1 MLRASSITLI
11 KKLSSFNH
19 SCMLRKF
26 HHICLNGLFQVK
38 APHPHLL
45 LAHES
50 QYPFSWRN
58 VHFSMCCTTR
68 SRSCGAVSLSTFQFL
83 YSDDD
88 MLIFQIPKNDFIV
101 LLLNYRMTLISYSL
115 VWQSF
120 SNSKVTLDG

>member
-1 MLRASSITLI
+1 MLRTSSITLI

-26 HHICLNGLFQVK
+26 HHTCLNGLFQ
-38 APHPHLL
+38 
-45 LAHES
+45 S
-50 QYPFSWRN
+50 QSPSSSSTTCTSYISFSWRN

-83 YSDDD
+83 YNDDD

-115 VWQSF
+115 VWKSF
-120 SNSKVTLDG
+120 SNSKVTVDG